1 MTLTAPQDKEQ
12 HMEPLS
18 RASRPVP
25 AGSRTRRLTAGIL
38 TAALSLTGVLASATS
53 ATAAEPAWV
62 TDPASHVN
70 TLDGTG
76 IGGDVV
82 GSINNF
88 PGATVPFGMVQFSP
102 DSINT
107 YAGYQYHNDRITGFS
122 MNHAS
127 AGCNVFG
134 DIPVLPWNQ
143 DIGSKPW
150 EAAQY
155 HDDKEHKDE
164 VGEPGYYTVPFFTG
178 IVNELTSTDRV
189 GLIRATYPQD
199 KPATF
204 MVRPGGSLAGNSA
217 ADLTVVGSR
226 TVTGSATTGNFCGK
240 GNTYKIYFSLE
251 FDKDFVQHGTWDREA
266 GTVTAGADSVSS
278 KGAGGY
284 FTFPAGTTEVQ
295 AKIAVSYVSVDGAQ
309 KNMAAEMP
317 GFDFDG
323 TRARAHDRWNDAL
336 SRIQVSGGTSDDLRG
351 FYTGLYR
358 SLLHPNLFDDADG
371 RYIGFD
377 GQIHQVASGRH
388 QYANFS
394 DWDTYRTLIPLQTM
408 LFPDVAS
415 DMAQSLVV
423 DADQSGSLPRWPV
436 ANSAT
441 GQMTGDSVTALIGQ
455 IHAFGGTD
463 FDAEA
468 ALGYMVNA
476 ADNGGKGLRG
486 YMQRPGAAI
495 YNERQYAP
503 QVDAFRGDHQIV
515 GASVTL
521 EWSIDDFTVSRLA
534 ASLGDADVAT
544 RFQQRSSYWQNLFDP
559 SQNAIAPRSADG
571 SFLSVAEQGTGFG
584 EAGFDEGNAEQ
595 YLWMVPQNI
604 TGLAS
609 ALGGREAA
617 AQRLDA
623 FTSKTLNSGTKV
635 PYLWAG
641 NEPNF
646 LVPWIYNYLGQPWKT
661 QALVDRIRHELFS
674 PGPDGAPGNDDLGAM
689 SSWYVWATLGLAPA
703 TPGTSVLTLNTPTF
717 DHVRMSLGDGKSLR
731 IDAPGAG
738 SGARYISGLT
748 VDGTP
753 LESTAL
759 PESLVRDGGTVQL
772 SLAAQPDTAWAT
784 ASEAAPPA
792 FGEGGTGFA
801 VAPAS
806 SLIPLAPGT
815 SGSVNLFARAFDP
828 SITSVDVAAAS
839 SQNGVTATASPLT
852 PAANGSLTGALSLS
866 VGKNVPDG
874 FYPVTITATAGAVT
888 RTQTV
893 IVQVAAEGGF
903 ARAANLIGTSTQ
915 DTRGGA
921 NFDNAGNSYARE
933 ELAKAGLTP
942 GAEFTVGS
950 LRATWPGSP
959 AGTPDTVRPTGQTIA
974 VPYSPTT
981 ISFIGAARDGGAQAQ
996 ATVTLDN
1003 GDTVQ
1008 VPLALGDWVIPS
1020 QNGQPVF
1027 GNSIVAH
1034 QDLRHSGPTGVQG
1047 SYVYATAPYT
1057 APSGRTIASVT
1068 LPAGGDAERLRLFAI
1083 ASDGV
1088 APQPQTTTLTA
1099 VPAKT
1104 SVTDGTPV
1112 AVTVTVSPEAS
1123 GTVTVSEDVD
1133 SAARAAAPAPVA
1145 LEGGS
1150 AQITVTPV
1158 GAGAHSYR
1166 VVFTPTDPTAFTESS
1181 TTFSITATTAPDN
1194 GGGNT
1199 GGGDNGGNTGGGDQG
1214 ASTGGG
1220 QGTNTGGGASASPSV
1235 SPAGTAPANRL
1246 GATGGDIQG
1255 VAIAGIAALL
1265 LMALGAVL
1273 VHRRRRGEGTTR
1285 STR

>member
-1 MTLTAPQDKEQ
+1 MTLTTPQDKEQ
-12 HMEPLS
+12 HMTPHP
-18 RASRPVP
+18 RASRPEPPVN
-25 AGSRTRRLTAGIL
+25 RTRRLTAGML
-38 TAALSLTGVLASATS
+38 AAALCVSGVLASATS
-53 ATAAEPAWV
+53 AAAAEPDWV

-102 DSINT
+102 DTTST
-107 YAGYQYHNDRITGFS
+107 YAGYQYHNDRMTGFS

-134 DIPVLPWNQ
+134 DIPILPSTG
-143 DIGSKPW
+143 DIGSNPKN
-150 EAAQY
+150 ATQRY
-155 HDDKEHKDE
+155 THDGE
-164 VGEPGYYTVPFFTG
+164 VGRPGYYSVRFDESN
-178 IVNELTSTDRV
+178 IVNELTASDRV
-189 GLIRATYPQD
+189 GLARITYPTGT
-199 KPATF
+199 PAQF
-204 MVRPGGSLAGNSA
+204 MIRPGGSLAGNSA
-217 ADLTVVGSR
+217 ADLKVIDSR
-226 TVTGSATTGNFCGK
+226 TVQGSATTGNFCGK
-240 GNTYKIYFSLE
+240 GNTYRIYFQLS
-251 FDKDFVQHGTWDREA
+251 FDHDFTAHGTWDDRGVSA
-266 GTVTAGADSVSS
+266 GSDSVSS
-278 KGAGGY
+278 ASAGAY
-284 FTFPAGTTEVQ
+284 FTFAPGTVLQ
-295 AKIAVSYVSVDGAQ
+295 AKMAVSYVSVDGAAS
-309 KNMAAEMP
+309 NMAAEAP

-323 TRARAHDRWNDAL
+323 TRTRAYDRWSDAL
-336 SRIQVSGGTSDDLRG
+336 SRVQVAGGTDQDLRG

-415 DMAQSLVV
+415 DMAQSLVL

-476 ADNGGKGLRG
+476 ADNGGTGLRG
-486 YMQRPGAAI
+486 YVQRPGAAI

-503 QVDAFRGDHQIV
+503 QVEAFRGDHQIV

-521 EWSIDDFTVSRLA
+521 EWSVDDFTVSRLA
-534 ASLGDADVAT
+534 ASLGDSDIAS
-544 RFQQRSSYWQNLFDP
+544 RFQQRSNYWQNLFDP
-559 SQNAIAPRSADG
+559 AQNAIAPRAADG
-571 SFLSVAEQGTGFG
+571 SFLNVAEQGSGFG

-609 ALGGREAA
+609 ALGGRDAA

-689 SSWYVWATLGLAPA
+689 SSWYVWATLGLVPA

-738 SGARYISGLT
+738 SGARYISGLA
-748 VDGTP
+748 VDGAP

-759 PESLVRDGGTVQL
+759 PESLARDGGTVQL
-772 SLAAQPDTAWAT
+772 TLSTQPDTAWAT
-784 ASEAAPPA
+784 APAAAPPA

-801 VAPAS
+801 VAPAT
-806 SLIPLAPGT
+806 SLVPLAPGT
-815 SGSVNLFARAFDP
+815 SGSVHLFARAFDP

-852 PAANGSLTGALSLS
+852 PAANGSLTGALSLA

-874 FYPVTITATAGAVT
+874 FYPVTLTATAGTVVRTQAVT
-888 RTQTV
+888 
-893 IVQVAAEGGF
+893 VQVAAEGGF

-942 GAEFTVGS
+942 GAEFAVGS
-950 LRATWPGSP
+950 LHATWPGSP
-959 AGTPDTVRPTGQTIA
+959 AGTPDTVRPTGQTIT
-974 VPYSPTT
+974 VPNSPTT
-981 ISFIGAARDGGAQAQ
+981 ISFVGAARDGGAQAQ
-996 ATVTLDN
+996 AKVTLDN

-1020 QNGQPVF
+1020 PNGQPVY

-1057 APSGRTIASVT
+1057 APSGRTIVSVT
-1068 LPAGGDAERLRLFAI
+1068 LPADGDGNRLRLFAI

-1099 VPAKT
+1099 VPAQT

-1112 AVTVTVSPEAS
+1112 SVTVTVTPEAE
-1123 GTVTVSEDVD
+1123 GTVTVSEDGG
-1133 SAARAAAPAPVA
+1133 SAARAAGPTPVA
-1145 LEGGS
+1145 LVDGS
-1150 AQITVTPV
+1150 AQVTVTPTGV
-1158 GAGAHSYR
+1158 GVHTYR
-1166 VVFTPTDPTAFTESS
+1166 AVFTPADPTSFTESS
-1181 TTFSITATTAPDN
+1181 TTFSITATAAPDNGGGNN

-1199 GGGDNGGNTGGGDQG
+1199 GGGNTGGGNTGGGDQG
-1214 ASTGGG
+1214 AG
-1220 QGTNTGGGASASPSV
+1220 TGGGASISPSA
-1235 SPAGTAPANRL
+1235 SPAGSADANRL
-1246 GATGGDIQG
+1246 GATGGDVQG
-1255 VAIAGIAALL
+1255 AALTGAAALL
-1265 LMALGAVL
+1265 LMALGAGL
-1273 VHRRRRGEGTTR
+1273 LRRRRRTEGSAR
-1285 STR
+1285 SSR

>member
-12 HMEPLS
+12 HMTPHPRSS
-18 RASRPVP
+18 RRIPS
-25 AGSRTRRLTAGIL
+25 GGRTRRLTAGIL
-38 TAALSLTGVLASATS
+38 TAALSLTSVLASATS
-53 ATAAEPAWV
+53 ATAAEPDWV

-102 DSINT
+102 DTTST
-107 YAGYQYHNDRITGFS
+107 YAGYQYHNDRMTGFS

-134 DIPVLPWNQ
+134 DIPVLPATG
-143 DIGSKPW
+143 DIGSNPKN
-150 EAAQY
+150 ATQRY
-155 HDDKEHKDE
+155 THD
-164 VGEPGYYTVPFFTG
+164 GEIGQPGYYSVRFDESN
-178 IVNELTSTDRV
+178 IVNELTATDRV
-189 GLIRATYPQD
+189 GLARITYPSGT
-199 KPATF
+199 PAQF
-204 MVRPGGSLAGNSA
+204 MIRPGGSLAGNSA
-217 ADLTVVGSR
+217 ADLAVIDSR
-226 TVTGSATTGNFCGK
+226 TVQGSATTGNFCGK
-240 GNTYKIYFSLE
+240 GNAYRIYFRLS
-251 FDKDFVQHGTWDREA
+251 FDHDFTAHGTWDDR
-266 GTVTAGADSVSS
+266 GVTPGSDAVSSANAGA
-278 KGAGGY
+278 Y
-284 FTFPAGTTEVQ
+284 FTFAPGTVLQ
-295 AKIAVSYVSVDGAQ
+295 AKIAVSYVSIDGAAA
-309 KNMAAEMP
+309 NMAAEAP
-317 GFDFDG
+317 GFDFEG
-323 TRARAHDRWNDAL
+323 TRAQAHERWNDAL
-336 SRIQVSGGTSDDLRG
+336 SRVQVAGGGDQDLRG
-351 FYTGLYR
+351 FYTALYR
-358 SLLHPNLFDDADG
+358 SLLHPNTFNDADG

-377 GQIHQVASGRH
+377 GAVHSVEDGRT

-394 DWDTYRTLIPLQTM
+394 DWDTYRTLIPLQTL

-441 GQMTGDSVTALIGQ
+441 GQMTGDNATALIGQ

-463 FDAEA
+463 FDARK
-468 ALGYMVNA
+468 ALDYMVSA
-476 ADNGGKGLRG
+476 ADTGGPGLRG
-486 YMQRPGAAI
+486 YLQRPGAAV
-495 YNERQYAP
+495 YEARHYAP
-503 QVDAFRGDHQIV
+503 QVEAFRGDHQIV
-515 GASVTL
+515 GGSITL

-534 ASLGDADVAT
+534 AALGDSDIAA
-544 RFQQRSSYWQNLFDP
+544 RFQQRSNYWQNLFDP
-559 SQNAIAPRSADG
+559 AQNAIAPRTADG
-571 SFLSVAEQGTGFG
+571 SFIDVSGAGQGFG
-584 EAGFDEGNAEQ
+584 QQGFDEGNAEQ

-604 TGLAS
+604 TGLAH
-609 ALGGREAA
+609 ALGGREATA
-617 AQRLDA
+617 TRLDT
-623 FTSKTLNSGTKV
+623 FTATLNSGANS
-635 PYLWAG
+635 PHLWAG

-759 PESLVRDGGTVQL
+759 PESLARDGGTVQL
-772 SLAAQPDTAWAT
+772 ALSTQPDTAWAT
-784 ASEAAPPA
+784 APAAAPPA

-806 SLIPLAPGT
+806 SLVPLAPGT
-815 SGSVNLFARAFDP
+815 AGSVNLFARAFDP

-839 SQNGVTATASPLT
+839 SQNGVTAIASPLT
-852 PAANGSLTGALSLS
+852 PAANGSLTGALSLA

-874 FYPVTITATAGAVT
+874 FYPVTITATAGTIT

-942 GAEFTVGS
+942 GAEFAVGS

-959 AGTPDTVRPTGQTIA
+959 AGTPDAVRPTGQTIA
-974 VPYSPTT
+974 VPYRPTT
-981 ISFIGAARDGGAQAQ
+981 ISFVGAARDGGAQAQ
-996 ATVTLDN
+996 AKVTLDN

-1068 LPAGGDAERLRLFAI
+1068 LPAGGDADRLRLFAI

-1112 AVTVTVSPEAS
+1112 TVTVTVSPEAS
-1123 GTVTVSEDVD
+1123 GTVTVSEDVG
-1133 SAARAAAPAPVA
+1133 SAARAAGTAPVA
-1145 LEGGS
+1145 VEEGS
-1150 AQITVTPV
+1150 AQIIVTPA
-1158 GAGAHSYR
+1158 GAGMHTYR
-1166 VVFTPTDPTAFTESS
+1166 VVFTPADPTSFTDSS

-1194 GGGNT
+1194 GGG
-1199 GGGDNGGNTGGGDQG
+1199 GNTGAGNAVGGSA
-1214 ASTGGG
+1214 ASP
-1220 QGTNTGGGASASPSV
+1220 SASP
-1235 SPAGTAPANRL
+1235 AGSTATNRL
-1246 GATGGDIQG
+1246 GATGGDAQD
-1255 VAIAGIAALL
+1255 VALASVAALL
-1265 LMALGAVL
+1265 LISLGAGL
-1273 VHRRRRGEGTTR
+1273 LHRRRRTEGSAR
-1285 STR
+1285 SGR